1 MVEQTAFW
9 AALAALG
16 LGAAMLPPAAGGTT
30 ESEAAY
36 LGTYVWNEPWP
47 GFGGFSG
54 LDLSP
59 DGAGFVTLS
68 DRAYLVSGHLARD
81 GAGVVTGVEAGPP
94 QPLLDP
100 QGDVMRAPR
109 ADSEG
114 LALGPDGTVWI
125 SFEGRARVRRQ
136 GPDGADPSLIPDNP
150 DFERLRKNSSLE
162 ALASDAEGTLYTIP
176 ERPAQGEGSFPVY
189 RFREDAWDVPFRLPA
204 RDGFAVTDADVGP
217 DGRLYVLERD
227 FTGLGFR
234 SRLRRLNIDGSGEE
248 ILLTTATGTH
258 DNLEGLDVWA
268 DAEGLRATMISDDN
282 RYFFQETQFVD
293 YRLPD

>member
-1 MVEQTAFW
+1 MRR
-9 AALAALG
+9 AALCAALLAVG
-16 LGAAMLPPAAGGTT
+16 LGAALLPPAAGGTT
-30 ESEAAY
+30 GSEAVY
-36 LGTYVWNEPWP
+36 LGTYVWNERWD

-54 LDLSP
+54 LEMSA
-59 DGAGFVTLS
+59 DGLRFTALS
-68 DRAYLVSGHLARD
+68 DRVLLVSGRLSRD
-81 GAGVVTGVEAGPP
+81 ASGLVNGVESGPP
-94 QPLLDP
+94 EPLLDTE
-100 QGDVMRAPR
+100 GGLLRGAR

-114 LALGPDGTVWI
+114 LAIGPDGTVWI

-136 GPDGADPSLIPDNP
+136 NPDGSHPSLLPEDP
-150 DFERLRKNSSLE
+150 VFDGLRPNDSRE
-162 ALASDAEGTLYTIP
+162 ALAVDAQGTLYTIP
-176 ERPAQGEGSFPVY
+176 EQPPRGQRGSFPVY
-189 RFREDAWDVPFRLPA
+189 RFRGDAWDVPFRLPV

-234 SRLRRLNIDGSGEE
+234 SRLRRLNFDGSGEE

-268 DAEGLRATMISDDN
+268 DAAGLRATMISDDN
-282 RYFFQETQFVD
+282 LYFFQETQFVD